1 MNKKMFIILV
11 FTIIM
16 LCVSACGKTDNKE
29 QSSVNNTSNI
39 SNTQS
44 ANLSGTVP
52 DELEYIP
59 DGYENPATQQG
70 TLNKLTYDT
79 WESFSY
85 EQKSNKITKEAWVYL
100 PYGYTDEEE
109 YNVFYLSHGGW
120 SNETTLMGT
129 DDNPKSFKNVIDNAI
144 QDGNIKP
151 LIIVLPTYNNTSEN
165 DSSDYSLAIQL
176 TNQFHNEL
184 VNDLIPAVESK
195 YSTYAKDTTPQGLK
209 ESRDHRGFGGFSM
222 GSVNTWNTFRYC
234 LDYFRY
240 FMPMSGSY
248 TTDGEYMADLVRQQG
263 YSSQDFFIF
272 AASGTD
278 DFAYSAFKAQIMAMA
293 NNSGGMFKL
302 AKNES
307 EGNMSF
313 LEREGY
319 KHDAKATDEYTY
331 NGLRFFWNGQTDTQS
346 ADNQSSSSKA
356 YNVEQGTSKYRD
368 FVLDNVLHSETEG
381 DIHYNVYIPEDYDGT
396 ESYALFMTLPGYQG
410 LYFQGVGQNVM
421 TEEFGFMARDYIPKM
436 IIVAPQLNDW
446 QDTSARQTIA
456 LTEYFLDT
464 YNIDRSR
471 VYAEGYSGGGET
483 MSRVMGM
490 RPDLYTAY
498 LQCSSQWDGNYTEVV
513 KARVPVYFA
522 IGEKDEYYGSEPSR
536 NAYNAIHKLY
546 EQEGLSNSEIDR
558 LLVLDIKPT
567 SYFSSEG
574 ISNQHGYGGYLFVR
588 DKNIM
593 GWLFGQIKK

>member
-11 FTIIM
+11 LTIIM
-16 LCVSACGKTDNKE
+16 LCVFACGKTDNKE

-44 ANLSGTVP
+44 ANLSGTAP

-302 AKNES
+302 VKNES

>member
-11 FTIIM
+11 FTMIM

-165 DSSDYSLAIQL
+165 DSGDYSLAIQL

-593 GWLFGQIKK
+593 GWLFGQVKK

>member
-1 MNKKMFIILV
+1 MNKKIFIILV
-11 FTIIM
+11 LTMIM

-129 DDNPKSFKNVIDNAI
+129 DDNPKSFKNIIDNAI

-446 QDTSARQTIA
+446 QDTSAMQTIA

-593 GWLFGQIKK
+593 GWLFGQVKK

>member
-11 FTIIM
+11 FTMIM

-222 GSVNTWNTFRYC
+222 WSVNTWNTFRYC

-248 TTDGEYMADLVRQQG
+248 TTDDEYMADLVRQQG

-574 ISNQHGYGGYLFVR
+574 ISNQHGYG
-588 DKNIM
+588 
-593 GWLFGQIKK
+593 